1 MEQWKEMQ
9 SNCSAQ
15 VAAAVWEYPE
25 SSSSPA
31 CSWDADV
38 PSSGTTSSALCQLL
52 WALCCT
58 ADTAGTY
65 HTPLVATV
73 PTGVWSTGQMG
84 ISGSE
89 SLIWLPCLPWA
100 RSYCFEHL
108 TCFSLEGLLIFFL
121 PKLGL
126 PMWIFL
132 PLKCCCEKSVCKET
146 ECITPHQL
154 QSCGSPFF
162 FELCLWTCSAQCTYL
177 QTANTQ
183 CSPGDSAFLS
193 SLLLT

>member
-1 MEQWKEMQ
+1 MEQRKEMQ
-9 SNCSAQ
+9 FNCSAQ
-15 VAAAVWEYPE
+15 VAAAVWEYLE

-31 CSWDADV
+31 CSWDVDV
-38 PSSGTTSSALCQLL
+38 PLAPPALLC
-52 WALCCT
+52 ANCCELCCT

-65 HTPLVATV
+65 HTPLLATV

-89 SLIWLPCLPWA
+89 SLMWLLCLPWA
-100 RSYCFEHL
+100 STYCFEHL

-126 PMWIFL
+126 PTWIFL
-132 PLKCCCEKSVCKET
+132 PLKCCCEKSVRKGT
-146 ECITPHQL
+146 EFITPHKL

-162 FELCLWTCSAQCTYL
+162 FELCLWTSSAQCTTCKQ
-177 QTANTQ
+177 QTH
-183 CSPGDSAFLS
+183 SAPLEIQLFCPLYC
-193 SLLLT
+193 

>member
-1 MEQWKEMQ
+1 MKLGAVEGNAVQLQCSGCSCSLGVPREQLQ
-9 SNCSAQ
+9 PCLQLRCGCA
-15 VAAAVWEYPE
+15 
-25 SSSSPA
+25 
-31 CSWDADV
+31 
-38 PSSGTTSSALCQLL
+38 SGTTSSTLCQLL

-65 HTPLVATV
+65 HTPLLATV

-89 SLIWLPCLPWA
+89 SFMWLPCLPWA
-100 RSYCFEHL
+100 SSYCFEHL

-126 PMWIFL
+126 PTWIFL
-132 PLKCCCEKSVCKET
+132 PLKCCCEKSVCKGT
-146 ECITPHQL
+146 EFITPHKL

-162 FELCLWTCSAQCTYL
+162 FELCLWTCSAHCTTCRQ
-177 QTANTQ
+177 QTH
-183 CSPGDSAFLS
+183 SAPLEIQLFCPLYC
-193 SLLLT
+193 